1 VGLRTFVRGSA
12 DKLAHVTSHLYRTRL
27 ESSDSAGFKMAIK
40 LQGPWRAGWALD
52 VHVLSSV
59 PRGDGTYD
67 TVRSELGQKLFEL
80 KYRNAR
86 EYVEPLA
93 DAAARFIGALLVRP
107 YLDALVPVP
116 PSTSRALQPVTEVA
130 RAIGRKTGLPV
141 AEDYLRKTK
150 PTQALKDIFDST
162 ERKAQ
167 LAGAFAVSDDRF
179 AGKRV
184 LVFDDLFRSG
194 ETLSEI
200 THTLADEGKVDRV
213 YVLTLTRT
221 RSLR

>member
-1 VGLRTFVRGSA
+1 
-12 DKLAHVTSHLYRTRL
+12 
-27 ESSDSAGFKMAIK
+27 MAIK

-52 VHVLSSV
+52 LHVLSSV
-59 PRGDGTYD
+59 LRGDGTYD

-86 EYVEPLA
+86 EHVEPLA
-93 DAAARFIGALLVRP
+93 EAAVGFIGTLLVRP
-107 YLDALVPVP
+107 YLSALVPVP

-130 RAIGRKTGLPV
+130 RAIGHKTGLPV

-150 PTQALKDIFDST
+150 PTQALKDIFDAT

-167 LAGAFAVSDDRF
+167 LAGAFAVADDRF

-200 THTLADEGKVDRV
+200 THTLADEGEVDRV